1 MPLRDP
7 IKNVVYSAQASDI
20 HTVIVNGKLVMRNR
34 ALLTVD
40 EPSVNRRCK
49 RLASGCGRRWDGVD
63 WGKRRADELSLQSFP
78 AGNAPD
84 PRRIVAGVSFAGKLG
99 LR

>member
-1 MPLRDP
+1 MAPLRDP

-40 EPSVNRRCK
+40 EPAVNRALQEAGERMWPK
-49 RLASGCGRRWDGVD
+49 MDGVD
-63 WGKRRADELSLQSFP
+63 WGKRRADELSPQSFP
-78 AGNAPD
+78 AWNA
-84 PRRIVAGVSFAGKLG
+84 
-99 LR
+99 